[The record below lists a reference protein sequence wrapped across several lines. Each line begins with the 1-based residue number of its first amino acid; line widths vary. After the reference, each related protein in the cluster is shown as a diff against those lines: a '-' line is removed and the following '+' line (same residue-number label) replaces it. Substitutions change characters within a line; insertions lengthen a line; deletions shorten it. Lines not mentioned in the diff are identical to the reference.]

1 MCRLEG
7 GTLLAFVRS
16 MLRRSPYCPHYPPRM
31 RGHGIA
37 FAIAAVQSLHVAAAP
52 DVQPANAVG
61 ALGLYPA
68 TNFRLTT
75 GACGD
80 CSVIRQARWYFRNEG
95 IAVPLPGLPVSA
107 FDKGIRVFDDVD
119 RWARARDEGA
129 AIDYPGLVWTG
140 APDSVR
146 GARLAEDGKLL
157 VTSNGS
163 IAFRPVE
170 KIPLNRSY
178 YDASSIEFFKQRP
191 LTVRGFAGDS
201 FVGRA
206 IWPEDFRLGGRAPA
220 MQTLPAG
227 TPASEGMRS
236 LMRAEPQGGARSPY
250 ATSTLWQRTGAPS
263 EWAGRPVLALMVNGA
278 QGDDD
283 EALGGHFAIVTGR
296 VQPDGRISEWLV
308 NNFYSL
314 DVESEKGILAAPVPL
329 DNYLADLNS
338 GQGWYRPSYMLVA
351 ILRDERGPVLVQSAL
366 NRVYNQFWRHQLV
379 YRHAT
384 MNCAS
389 ISVDVLRWIGW
400 DIPVRGSAG
409 RLAAV
414 LGFPWF
420 VVKER
425 SIAKACTAFD
435 YLWEDQTR
443 LLPAAAFEEIGA
455 SLLGLAMAA
464 TAAPA
469 QGPPAATLG
478 QMVAEDVD
486 AILFLRLPQFPSSRA
501 FGDSAVVTP
510 REFRA
515 RLPKVPQV
523 VPVPDRSFPD
533 ALRDGDLLP
542 PPRPPSSYAAAIW
555 GTLLVVGI
563 PIWLYRLWKRRRARS
578 AS

>member
-1 MCRLEG
+1 MTVPL
-7 GTLLAFVRS
+7 F
-16 MLRRSPYCPHYPPRM
+16 
-31 RGHGIA
+31 
-37 FAIAAVQSLHVAAAP
+37 
-52 DVQPANAVG
+52 
-61 ALGLYPA
+61 GLYPQSD
-68 TNFRLTT
+68 FRVTD
-75 GACGD
+75 GHCRD
-80 CSVIRQARWYFRNEG
+80 CPTLRQALWYFGAET
-95 IAVPLPGLPVSA
+95 IAVPKPGIPVAA
-107 FDKGIRVFDDVD
+107 FTRGVDVGTDLRTWLASRVGSPPPGYPQLI
-119 RWARARDEGA
+119 WIA
-129 AIDYPGLVWTG
+129 APQVFG
-140 APDSVR
+140 
-146 GARLAEDGKLL
+146 GARLAAD
-157 VTSNGS
+157 TT
-163 IAFRPVE
+163 FVE
-170 KIPLNRSY
+170 NAEARLRFELTPKMALNRSY
-178 YDASSIEFFKQRP
+178 FDASSARFFRERSIKI
-191 LTVRGFAGDS
+191 RG
-201 FVGRA
+201 A
-206 IWPEDFRLGGRAPA
+206 IDGERIVARTLWPEDFRLDRAAPA
-220 MQTLPAG
+220 SRLDSNV
-227 TPASEGMRS
+227 PASLALRALVRS
-236 LMRAEPQGGARSPY
+236 DPRGGARSPFGVWM
-250 ATSTLWQRTGAPS
+250 LWRRDGVADPLA
-263 EWAGRPVLALMVNGA
+263 AGSAALGIMLNGA

-283 EALGGHFAIVTGR
+283 EAHGGHFALVTGS
-296 VQPDGRISEWLV
+296 VQENGAIGDWLT

-314 DVESEKGILAAPVPL
+314 DTVSEKGIIAAPVPL
-329 DNYLADLNS
+329 DNYLGDLNS
-338 GQGWYRPSYMLVA
+338 GQNWYRPTHMLVA
-351 ILRDERGPVLVQSAL
+351 VLRDARAPSLLQGAF